1 MHELTNVLV
10 ASSVRYW
17 RMELMC
23 LISMYAALH
32 VLMMCCFTERPLSK
46 MKPRMRT
53 VPENSTSVLLR
64 KIVCGCGKVEV
75 VLIEDNDEKQIAS
88 VLSLFSLNLFSSIH
102 SPISLTQS
110 GSKRTKSE

>member
-1 MHELTNVLV
+1 MHELANVLV
-10 ASSVRYW
+10 ASSARYW

-32 VLMMCCFTERPLSK
+32 VLMMCCFIKRSLSK
-46 MKPRMRT
+46 MEPRLRT

-64 KIVCGCGKVEV
+64 KIVCGCGKV
-75 VLIEDNDEKQIAS
+75 VLIKDDDGKRMAS
-88 VLSLFSLNLFSSIH
+88 VLSLFSLSLFSFIY

-110 GSKRTKSE
+110 